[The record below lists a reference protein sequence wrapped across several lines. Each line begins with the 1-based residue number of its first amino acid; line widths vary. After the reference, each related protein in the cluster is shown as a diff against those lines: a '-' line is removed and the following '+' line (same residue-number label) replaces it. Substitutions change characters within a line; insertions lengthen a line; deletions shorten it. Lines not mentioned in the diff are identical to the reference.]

1 MILLL
6 VRCLR
11 IFPGIVGVVIG
22 LPFIG
27 CGCKLVAVTDWGV
40 AGVFPRPTI
49 KLNRLFSS
57 IISFFIGEPPAAP
70 LRVFRC
76 WCGWI
81 LLLLALE
88 TLGPV
93 IGVLVEMALFQG
105 NRRLPLSRIN
115 EGGCGDDRVE
125 VVDETKG
132 SAPTLNTVVAWTKQ
146 KQRKLIS

>member
-1 MILLL
+1 M
-6 VRCLR
+6 
-11 IFPGIVGVVIG
+11 
-22 LPFIG
+22 
-27 CGCKLVAVTDWGV
+27 
-40 AGVFPRPTI
+40 FPRPTI

-57 IISFFIGEPPAAP
+57 MISFFMGEPPAAP

-76 WCGWI
+76 WCGILWGL

-93 IGVLVEMALFQG
+93 IGVLVDMALFQG

-115 EGGCGDDRVE
+115 GGGCGDDRVE

-132 SAPTLNTVVAWTKQ
+132 SAPTLNTVVA
-146 KQRKLIS
+146 